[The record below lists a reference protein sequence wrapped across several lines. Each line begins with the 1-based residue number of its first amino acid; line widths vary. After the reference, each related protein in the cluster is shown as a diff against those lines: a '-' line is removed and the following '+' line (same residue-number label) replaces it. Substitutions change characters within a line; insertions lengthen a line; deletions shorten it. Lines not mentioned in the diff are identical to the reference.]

1 MPRIAELPPQLIN
14 QIAAG
19 EVVERPASV
28 VKELIE
34 NALDAGATR
43 IEVEVEEGGVRLV
56 RVRDDGGGMSPA
68 DLPLAVGRH
77 ATSKIASL
85 EDLERVGTLGFRGE
99 ALPSIG
105 SVAQLSITTR
115 TTDDSAGVR
124 LTGDGHGRFAPITP
138 AAHPRGTTVEVRELF
153 FNVPARRKF
162 LRTPRT
168 EYEHVLDVVQRQALA
183 RPQVAFR
190 LVHDGKAAFDV
201 PAAATPQAEAARVAT
216 LLGTEFADHAMAIER
231 EAGGLRLTGFL
242 ARPTFSRSQ
251 PDLQYWFV
259 NGRAVR
265 DRTLGHAARQAFN
278 DVLFHGRHPAYALHL
293 ELDPAAVDV
302 NAHPQK
308 HEVRFRESRGVHDFV
323 RRTLEHALAETR
335 PGAEKGSNSFS
346 DATSIQPGGHP
357 AGKSSSTP
365 FPPPEQQVAELLD
378 AYAALHGADPRRSVD
393 ASSKFSSTPFPDGQP
408 ASGAMGHAV
417 AQLHGIFIVAAVPDG
432 VILVDQ
438 HAAHERVTY
447 EAFKRQLDQGEVAV
461 QALLV
466 PIELSVSAREAE
478 AAESAAARFHEA
490 GFELERRGPEQL
502 VLRAVPA
509 ALADTDLV
517 ALTRDFLAD
526 LVLHGGGAGGSERLA
541 TAVERLFAD
550 RACRASVRANR
561 VLTLREMD
569 ALLRAMER
577 TPRADQC
584 NHGRP
589 TWVKLS
595 LPELDRLF
603 LRGR

>member
-1 MPRIAELPPQLIN
+1 MPRIRELPAQLIN

-28 VKELIE
+28 VKELVE

-56 RVRDDGGGMSPA
+56 RVRDDGVGMSA
-68 DLPLAVGRH
+68 AELPLAIGRH

-105 SVAQLSITTR
+105 SVAQLTITSR
-115 TTDDSAGVR
+115 DAAAAAGSR
-124 LTGDGHGRFAPITP
+124 LSGDGHGRFAPVAP

-183 RPQVAFR
+183 RPAVAFR
-190 LVHDGKAAFDV
+190 LVHDGRAAFDV
-201 PAAATPQAEAARVAT
+201 AGAPSPQAQAERVAT
-216 LLGTEFADHAMAIER
+216 LMGREFADHALAIER
-231 EAGGLRLTGFL
+231 EVGGLRLTGFV

-293 ELDPAAVDV
+293 ELEPTAVDV

-308 HEVRFRESRGVHDFV
+308 HEVRFREPRGVHDFV

-335 PGAEKGSNSFS
+335 PGA
-346 DATSIQPGGHP
+346 DHPQPAHP
-357 AGKSSSTP
+357 LAPSGERAGVRDSS
-365 FPPPEQQVAELLD
+365 PPPEQQVAELLD
-378 AYAALHGADPRRSVD
+378 AYAALHGADPRRQGGAAAVG
-393 ASSKFSSTPFPDGQP
+393 DGVP
-408 ASGAMGHAV
+408 ATGAMGHAV

-432 VILVDQ
+432 VVLVDQ

-447 EAFKRQLDQGEVAV
+447 EAFKRQLDEGTVAV
-461 QALLV
+461 QQLLV
-466 PIELSVSAREAE
+466 PIELGVAAREAE
-478 AAESAAARFHEA
+478 AAETHAARFHEA
-490 GFELERRGPEQL
+490 GFEVERRGPEQL
-502 VLRAVPA
+502 VVRAVPA

-517 ALTRDFLAD
+517 SLTRDFLAD
-526 LVLHGGGAGGSERLA
+526 LVLHGGSERLA

-595 LPELDRLF
+595 LAELDRLF

>member
-1 MPRIAELPPQLIN
+1 MPQNNSVSDPDFMARIRELPPQLIN

-28 VKELIE
+28 VKELVE

-56 RVRDDGGGMSPA
+56 RVRDDGVGMSA
-68 DLPLAVGRH
+68 DDLPLAVGRH

-85 EDLERVGTLGFRGE
+85 EDLERVATLGFRGE

-105 SVAQLSITTR
+105 SVAQLTLTTR
-115 TTDDSAGVR
+115 AAGSEAGAR
-124 LTGDGHGRFAPITP
+124 LAGDGHGRFAPIAP
-138 AAHPRGTTVEVRELF
+138 AAHPRGTTVEVRDLF

-183 RPQVAFR
+183 RPEVAFR
-190 LVHDGKAAFDV
+190 LVHDGKAIFDV
-201 PAAATPQAEAARVAT
+201 PGATTPQAHAARVAAM
-216 LLGTEFADHAMAIER
+216 LGAEFADHALAVER
-231 EAGGLRLTGFL
+231 QVGGLKLTGFV

-293 ELDPAAVDV
+293 ELEPTAVDV

-308 HEVRFRESRGVHDFV
+308 HEVRFRDSRGVHDFV
-323 RRTLEHALAETR
+323 RRTLEQALAETR
-335 PGAEKGSNSFS
+335 PSAPS
-346 DATSIQPGGHP
+346 PGRP
-357 AGKSSSTP
+357 TFDP
-365 FPPPEQQVAELLD
+365 PPPEQQVAELLD
-378 AYAALHGADPRRSVD
+378 AYAALHGADPRRTALGAEDRQNNSVSD
-393 ASSKFSSTPFPDGQP
+393 PDLRDR
-408 ASGAMGHAV
+408 SGAMGHAV

-432 VILVDQ
+432 VVLVDQ

-447 EAFKRQLDQGEVAV
+447 EAFKRQLDAGSVAV

-478 AAESAAARFHEA
+478 AAETHAARFHEA
-490 GFELERRGPEQL
+490 GFEVERRGPEQL
-502 VLRAVPA
+502 VVRAVPA

-526 LVLHGGGAGGSERLA
+526 LVLHGGSERLA

-589 TWVKLS
+589 TWVKLT

>member
-1 MPRIAELPPQLIN
+1 MAIRELPPQLVN

-28 VKELIE
+28 VKELVE

-43 IEVEVEEGGVRLV
+43 IEVEAEEGGVKLI
-56 RVRDDGGGMSPA
+56 RVRDDGTGLSPD
-68 DLPLAVGRH
+68 DLPRAVARH

-85 EDLERVGTLGFRGE
+85 EDLERVVTLGFRGE

-105 SVAQLSITTR
+105 SVA
-115 TTDDSAGVR
+115 R
-124 LTGDGHGRFAPITP
+124 LTLTSRAAASGAGTTLVGDGGGRYAAPAP

-168 EYEHVLDVVQRQALA
+168 EYQHLLDVVQRQALA
-183 RPQVAFR
+183 RPAVAFS
-190 LVHDGKAAFDV
+190 LSHDGRTAFDL
-201 PAAATPQAEAARVAT
+201 PAVADETGRARRVAT
-216 LLGTEFADHAMAIER
+216 LLGREFGDAAFALER
-231 EAGGLRLTGFL
+231 AAGSYALGGWV

-265 DRTLGHAARQAFN
+265 DKLLGHAARQAFA
-278 DVLFHGRHPAYALHL
+278 DVLFHGRHPAYALAL
-293 ELDPAAVDV
+293 TLDPQLVDV

-308 HEVRFRESRGVHDFV
+308 HEVRFREPRAVHDFV
-323 RRTLEHALAETR
+323 RRTLEAALAET
-335 PGAEKGSNSFS
+335 S
-346 DATSIQPGGHP
+346 P
-357 AGKSSSTP
+357 AGSALGGWSGP
-365 FPPPEQQVAELLD
+365 ARRPAFGDAPPPEVQVRELLD
-378 AYAALHGADPRRSVD
+378 AYAALRGEKGVELDFHGPRDSERS
-393 ASSKFSSTPFPDGQP
+393 APGRSSSTTIS
-408 ASGAMGHAV
+408 SGLTSPLGTPI
-417 AQLHGIFIVAAVPDG
+417 AQLHGIFILALVPDG
-432 VILVDQ
+432 VVLVDM

-447 EAFKRQLDQGEVAV
+447 EAFKRQLEEGEVAV
-461 QALLV
+461 QPLLV
-466 PIELSVSAREAE
+466 PLALSVSPRELE
-478 AAESAAARFHEA
+478 AARGAHDRLASA
-490 GFELERRGPEQL
+490 GFELEQLGPEQL
-502 VLRAVPA
+502 VLRAAPA
-509 ALADTDLV
+509 ALADADLGSLV
-517 ALTRDFLAD
+517 RDFIAD
-526 LVLHGGGAGGSERLA
+526 LALHGESERLA
-541 TAVERLFAD
+541 TAVARLFAN

-561 VLTLREMD
+561 QLTLREMD

-589 TWVKLS
+589 TWAKLS
-595 LPELDRLF
+595 LAELDRLF